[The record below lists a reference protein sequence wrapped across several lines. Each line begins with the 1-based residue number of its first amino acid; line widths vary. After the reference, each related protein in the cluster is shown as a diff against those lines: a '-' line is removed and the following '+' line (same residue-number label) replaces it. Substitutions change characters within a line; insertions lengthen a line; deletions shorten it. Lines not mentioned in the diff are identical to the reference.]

1 MGVGASRAEARQL
14 VSYEMLEV
22 NGKKVNIPSY
32 IVKVGDVVKVRDS
45 KKDNKAIVNSM
56 EANKLKAVPSW
67 MELDKEKMEAK
78 IVRKPVREDVDLEV
92 QENLIVELYSK
103 N

>member
-1 MGVGASRAEARQL
+1 MGIGASRAEARQL

-32 IVKVGDVVKVRDS
+32 ILKVGDVVKVRDS
-45 KKDNKAIVNSM
+45 KKDNKAIVATL
-56 EANKLKAVPSW
+56 EANKLKAAPSW
-67 MELDKEKMEAK
+67 LEVNKDAMEAK
-78 IVRKPVREDVDLEV
+78 VLRKPVREDVDLDV